1 MSTLIVKPTGVF
13 VTADVVRLYPNIN
26 IAKCIVLLYQFVQE
40 RITAADPT
48 IDMDSS
54 SLALF
59 HDIMEI
65 VLQEN
70 YCHFA
75 DRVFKAVKGFP
86 TGIACGRSCA
96 EIYLHMLERHLW
108 TLFRPHITFFR
119 RYIDDFQGV
128 FTSEG
133 PVRAF
138 INAYGNLDDSVQITA
153 DVSETSFV
161 MLDTRAVKGEQW
173 KETGLLDLQLYQK
186 PDSAFQYIPVF
197 SDHPQHVLR
206 AFIYGECIRIA
217 KRNTSELIFMQ
228 HRELFRHRLLARG
241 YQHKFIGS
249 IFSRVKYADRYKFL
263 FERHEAAKYK
273 SSMSL
278 QTDTEIRT
286 PALIALSLQHSQ
298 RADALGIAQAIFSAK
313 SEFLLEQYGV
323 PEVLR
328 TATYIHARKSGV
340 KLGDVLIE
348 YRYPR
353 QYAARI

>member
-1 MSTLIVKPTGVF
+1 
-13 VTADVVRLYPNIN
+13 
-26 IAKCIVLLYQFVQE
+26 
-40 RITAADPT
+40 
-48 IDMDSS
+48 
-54 SLALF
+54 
-59 HDIMEI
+59 
-65 VLQEN
+65 
-70 YCHFA
+70 
-75 DRVFKAVKGFP
+75 
-86 TGIACGRSCA
+86 
-96 EIYLHMLERHLW
+96 
-108 TLFRPHITFFR
+108 
-119 RYIDDFQGV
+119 
-128 FTSEG
+128 
-133 PVRAF
+133 
-138 INAYGNLDDSVQITA
+138 
-153 DVSETSFV
+153 

-298 RADALGIAQAIFSAK
+298 RADALGIAQAIFSVK